1 MNKIVCTIHCLIK
14 RQFYA
19 VFFLLSFLASWKKHL
34 VIFLAYVV
42 FVWVFKGGSFQEAL
56 SMGLLAIGN
65 LRAQLSYDLILS
77 FS

>member
-1 MNKIVCTIHCLIK
+1 MKSCSDQEAVLRCLFPFK
-14 RQFYA
+14 FSC
-19 VFFLLSFLASWKKHL
+19 VMEEHL

>member
-1 MNKIVCTIHCLIK
+1 MKSCSDQEAVLRCLFPLKFSCIMEET
-14 RQFYA
+14 F
-19 VFFLLSFLASWKKHL
+19 SD
-34 VIFLAYVV
+34 IFSICC

-65 LRAQLSYDLILS
+65 LRAQLSYDLIPS